1 MEDDGD
7 PRTRLGVITIGKDR
21 KKKKK
26 KKKKIA
32 ERACTVAGIHQA
44 DLLFLSD
51 FLNCAGH
58 EREQCLRDVNEIMEL
73 RSHTHD
79 VDIMTT
85 PGYGIISWGRGQH
98 LSTSPLLL
106 STHTSSNVVRQHRG
120 ETFFS
125 LFLFFSLSLFFSF
138 LFSKEGGRT
147 QVVETGGPRFP
158 PWGAISRVCQRYT
171 NSDTRQRQLVRLA
184 RLRLRSN

>member
-21 KKKKK
+21 KKKK

-125 LFLFFSLSLFFSF
+125 LFLFFSLSFFF
-138 LFSKEGGRT
+138 RFFFRKKGGAHRLLKP
-147 QVVETGGPRFP
+147 VVPGFP
-158 PWGAISRVCQRYT
+158 PEGQFRAFAR
-171 NSDTRQRQLVRLA
+171 DTRIQIRGKG
-184 RLRLRSN
+184 N

>member
-21 KKKKK
+21 KKKK

-85 PGYGIISWGRGQH
+85 PGYGIISWGRGH

-125 LFLFFSLSLFFSF
+125 LFLFFSLSLSFFFVSF
-138 LFSKEGGRT
+138 FERR
-147 QVVETGGPRFP
+147 EAHTG
-158 PWGAISRVCQRYT
+158 C
-171 NSDTRQRQLVRLA
+171 
-184 RLRLRSN
+184 

>member
-21 KKKKK
+21 
-26 KKKKIA
+26 KKKIA

-85 PGYGIISWGRGQH
+85 PGYGIISWGRGKQ

-106 STHTSSNVVRQHRG
+106 YPHITSNVVRQHRG
-120 ETFFS
+120 ETFFPLS
-125 LFLFFSLSLFFSF
+125 FLFFFFF
-138 LFSKEGGRT
+138 
-147 QVVETGGPRFP
+147 
-158 PWGAISRVCQRYT
+158 
-171 NSDTRQRQLVRLA
+171 
-184 RLRLRSN
+184 